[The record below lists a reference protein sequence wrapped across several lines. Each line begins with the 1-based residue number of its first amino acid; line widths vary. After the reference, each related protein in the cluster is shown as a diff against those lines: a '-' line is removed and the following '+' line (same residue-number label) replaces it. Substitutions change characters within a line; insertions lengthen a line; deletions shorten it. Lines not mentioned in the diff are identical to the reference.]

1 MWADDLLREAQ
12 LQRTQEV
19 RASTTMREI
28 FRTSGIYTV
37 PGWWREIA
45 LPRLPTTSGACI
57 LRPPKN
63 GGVLVSTGTLS
74 SELHA
79 EDDSLASLKSR
90 IKNINVNSNELALA
104 A

>member
-1 MWADDLLREAQ
+1 MMRHGLRFGTKGLLSSL
-12 LQRTQEV
+12 LQ
-19 RASTTMREI
+19 
-28 FRTSGIYTV
+28 
-37 PGWWREIA
+37 
-45 LPRLPTTSGACI
+45 
-57 LRPPKN
+57 N
-63 GGVLVSTGTLS
+63 GGVLVSTGSLS

>member
-1 MWADDLLREAQ
+1 MMRHGLRFGTKGLLSGL
-12 LQRTQEV
+12 LQ
-19 RASTTMREI
+19 
-28 FRTSGIYTV
+28 
-37 PGWWREIA
+37 
-45 LPRLPTTSGACI
+45 
-57 LRPPKN
+57 N
-63 GGVLVSTGTLS
+63 GGVLVSTGSLS

>member
-1 MWADDLLREAQ
+1 MRHGLRFGAEGLLSGL
-12 LQRTQEV
+12 LQ
-19 RASTTMREI
+19 
-28 FRTSGIYTV
+28 
-37 PGWWREIA
+37 
-45 LPRLPTTSGACI
+45 
-57 LRPPKN
+57 N
-63 GGVLVSTGTLS
+63 GGVLVSTGRLS

>member
-1 MWADDLLREAQ
+1 MMRHGLRFGPEGLLSSL
-12 LQRTQEV
+12 LQ
-19 RASTTMREI
+19 
-28 FRTSGIYTV
+28 
-37 PGWWREIA
+37 
-45 LPRLPTTSGACI
+45 
-57 LRPPKN
+57 N
-63 GGVLVSTGTLS
+63 GGVLVSTGSLS